1 MNTPAKN
8 DPATSPP
15 MRQEAD
21 IGSGEITPAQKETEE
36 MIRQIPPLPENQSNA
51 PNQPNASNQP
61 NGSTQTNQSNQANEP
76 SDQPGIVSP
85 S

>member
-1 MNTPAKN
+1 MNTPAKH

-15 MRQEAD
+15 MTQEAD
-21 IGSGEITPAQKETEE
+21 IGSGEKTPAQKETEE
-36 MIRQIPPLPENQSNA
+36 MIRQIPALPADQANA
-51 PNQPNASNQP
+51 PSDQQNTPSDQQNA
-61 NGSTQTNQSNQANEP
+61 P